1 MNTQWK
7 KVELCVIKHA
17 ALENNRAYLLRKEI
31 PQSYLNNRICLH
43 CGVKMSTVTH
53 SFYYV
58 FNISLSCNNSIPS
71 FIGNLWR
78 VLLLGNHLTVWNQAM
93 AVCHHPLY
101 RVEEFRMDTILKMKT
116 DAFHWL
122 LSVFIIPLL
131 SVSYNK
137 RSWMCV
143 CCVYM

>member
-1 MNTQWK
+1 
-7 KVELCVIKHA
+7 
-17 ALENNRAYLLRKEI
+17 
-31 PQSYLNNRICLH
+31 
-43 CGVKMSTVTH
+43 
-53 SFYYV
+53 
-58 FNISLSCNNSIPS
+58 
-71 FIGNLWR
+71 
-78 VLLLGNHLTVWNQAM
+78 M

-137 RSWMCV
+137 RS
-143 CCVYM
+143 